1 MIEGYGNENHPFFE
15 LKPNEILVYAYPYFK
30 KGKIHKTKVKFYDA
44 SSKEFNIS
52 IDDKIIKN
60 QYEVYIEQ

>member
-30 KGKIHKTKVKFYDA
+30 KEKH
-44 SSKEFNIS
+44 
-52 IDDKIIKN
+52 IKLK
-60 QYEVYIEQ
+60 